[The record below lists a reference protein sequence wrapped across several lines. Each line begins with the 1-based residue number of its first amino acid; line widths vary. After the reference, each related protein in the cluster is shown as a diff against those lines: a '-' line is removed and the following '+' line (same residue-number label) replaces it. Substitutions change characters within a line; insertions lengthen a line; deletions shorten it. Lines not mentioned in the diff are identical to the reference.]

1 MRIIIIVMIMAI
13 LFTSCM
19 VGPDYKRPQVPMP
32 QTYRGETH
40 EEFLKDGIKSFGDL
54 SWWEVF
60 KDKELQGLIHTAL
73 ENNYDVQIAAA
84 RVLEARAQL
93 GITRSFLFPEL
104 NAGAIGGRV
113 HVPDNTSQGIS
124 GGALPGIS
132 IDVND
137 ETDAYFLGL
146 GLFYEIDFWG
156 RLRRGTEAARA
167 ELLATEEAQAVVI
180 QTLVTDL
187 ARAYFELRELDLELE
202 IAKRTLSSSE
212 ESLRITRLRKER
224 GVASGVDVSQAEVF
238 NASVASEVPDIERR
252 IEQKENQ
259 ISILLGE
266 YSRDIPRGMAL
277 TEQSLVPSVP
287 PGLPSELLERRPD
300 VREAEQL
307 LVSSN
312 ANIGAAKAL
321 FFPQIALTGDAGFVS
336 PELSDLLE
344 GPSGLWSI
352 FGSLL
357 QPIFRGGR
365 LINNFRG
372 AKARNEQSLLFY
384 QQTILQAFREVS
396 DALVGYRRKQNVRIQ
411 KEYLFRSSQDYN
423 RLALR
428 RYRGGLTSFLEVL
441 DADRQLFSAELSLA
455 RVRLDELLEV
465 VQLYKALGGGWQQ
478 QDGNAVTQS
487 N

>member
-1 MRIIIIVMIMAI
+1 
-13 LFTSCM
+13 
-19 VGPDYKRPQVPMP
+19 MP
-32 QTYRGETH
+32 QTYRGETQD
-40 EEFLKDGIKSFGDL
+40 EFLEDGIKSFGEL
-54 SWWEVF
+54 YWWEVF
-60 KDKELQGLIHTAL
+60 NDEVLQGLIYTAL
-73 ENNYDVQIAAA
+73 ENNYDVRIAAA
-84 RVLEARAQL
+84 RVLEARARL
-93 GITRSFLFPEL
+93 GISRSFLFPEL
-104 NAGAIGGRV
+104 NGEAAGGRV
-113 HVPDNTSQGIS
+113 NISENTFDIS
-124 GGALPGIS
+124 EDTL
-132 IDVND
+132 DD
-137 ETDAYFLGL
+137 EGNVFFLGL
-146 GLFYEIDFWG
+146 NLFYEIDFWG

-187 ARAYFELRELDLELE
+187 ASAYFELRELDLELE
-202 IAKRTLSSSE
+202 IAKRTLLSSE
-212 ESLRITRLRKER
+212 ESLRLTRLRKEG
-224 GVASGVDVSQAEVF
+224 GVASGVDVSQSEVF

-266 YSRDIPRGMAL
+266 YPKDISRGMAL

-321 FFPQIALTGDAGFVS
+321 FFPQITLTGDAGFES
-336 PELSDLLE
+336 SELSDLFE

-357 QPIFRGGR
+357 QPIFTGGR
-365 LINNFRG
+365 LINNYR
-372 AKARNEQSLLFY
+372 AAVARNEQSLLFY

-396 DALVGYRRKQNVRIQ
+396 DALVGYRRVQEVRIQ
-411 KEYLFRSSQDYN
+411 QEYLFRSSLDYN
-423 RLALR
+423 RLAVR
-428 RYRGGLTSFLEVL
+428 RYRGGVTSFLEVL

-455 RVRLDELLEV
+455 RARRNELLEV